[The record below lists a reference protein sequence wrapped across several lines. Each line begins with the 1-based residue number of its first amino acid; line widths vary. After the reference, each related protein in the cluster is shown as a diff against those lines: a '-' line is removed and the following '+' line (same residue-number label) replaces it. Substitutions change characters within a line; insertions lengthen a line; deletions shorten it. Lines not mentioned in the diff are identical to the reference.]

1 MADIL
6 LTIPFVSIGAVFG
19 AETRFWVTG
28 KLRHL
33 KPLPYGTLFVNIT
46 GSFGLGFFVVVASL
60 ISLQAQLASL
70 IGTGFF
76 GCYTTMSSFAVET
89 LTLNEESKRLAFMN
103 IVLMITFVLLG
114 AILGK
119 SILLLFS

>member
-33 KPLPYGTLFVNIT
+33 KPLPY
-46 GSFGLGFFVVVASL
+46 
-60 ISLQAQLASL
+60 
-70 IGTGFF
+70 GFF